1 MQYPERL
8 DRYRKQVE
16 PVLERSAAAFNGP
29 AALREAMSYSL
40 TAGGKRLR
48 PTLVLATRDLFGA
61 DGHDPWPAAC
71 ALEFVHTYSLI
82 HDDLPALDNDDLRRG
97 MPTCHKRFGE
107 ALALLAGDALLTE
120 AFHLIAR
127 SYRYAAPAVGIALV
141 AELSEAAGAAGMV
154 GGQVL
159 DTVNVDP
166 NASMTAVEQVHRMK
180 TGALIIAS
188 VRCGAIL
195 GSADEASLGALTRYA
210 AHIGLAFQVTDDILD
225 VTSTAQELG
234 KTIGKDAA
242 QHKTTYVS
250 AWGVEKSR
258 AYAAELIERAVA
270 ELSVFGDRAATLRDL
285 AHFIRERKN

>member
-16 PVLERSAAAFNGP
+16 PALEQYAAAFSGP

-61 DGHDPWPAAC
+61 DGHDPWPTAC

-127 SYRYAAPAVGIALV
+127 SYRHSAPAVGIALV

-166 NASMTAVEQVHRMK
+166 NAPMTAVEQVHRMK

-195 GSADEASLGALTRYA
+195 GGADEAALGALTRYA

-258 AYAAELIERAVA
+258 VYAAELIERAVG
-270 ELSVFGDRAATLRDL
+270 ELDVFGDRAATLRDL